1 MSGVRDRQA
10 EWFRGPHR
18 VELIVLCEMQWR
30 VVNVHWDR
38 RLIYADFRLSSSTL
52 GVRDESD
59 RAYPTALYLLVYNL

>member
-38 RLIYADFRLSSSTL
+38 RLIYATSGFPARRSAWET
-52 GVRDESD
+52 
-59 RAYPTALYLLVYNL
+59 RATMPIPPPCIY